1 MRISIANDFSGV
13 PWGRYPTDGDDCG
26 QNFREKLL
34 APALKREDEV
44 IVDLDGVE
52 GLGSSF
58 LDEAFAGLVRQ
69 GHVTEQELGS
79 KLKIVTT
86 QPEFKMYVDLAWR
99 YIRQA
104 QQKKFDRA
112 LVRA

>member
-1 MRISIANDFSGV
+1 MRISIANNFSDV
-13 PWGRYPTDGDDCG
+13 PWGRYPTDGDVCG
-26 QNFREKLL
+26 QNFRETHLRR
-34 APALKREDEV
+34 ALQDTNETV

-69 GHVTEQELGS
+69 GYFTEAELKS
-79 KLKIVTT
+79 RLEIVTT
-86 QPEFKMYVDLAWR
+86 QPEFRMYVDLAWR
-99 YIRQA
+99 YIQQA
-104 QQKKFDRA
+104 QSKLDRR